1 MKVEQFV
8 LAYEVEQDR
17 IRALLP
23 RGYSSLRPV
32 LRINTEIRNDKEVYV
47 EFNVPVSH
55 NGTNGWLN
63 ITNWSSERDP
73 VSFRKD
79 GKEVLIEAPFM
90 ELHYAGT
97 GMRGGCPAE
106 KDNGG
111 CFFLTRTGA
120 DLMPPERIEELKEFC
135 DASFAWHF
143 SEGDACGKSQGKTL
157 PAAWTP
163 PGRDYPKTVFSAENA
178 AAIPCQQ
185 VLGTYIVRFTREE
198 EPPKD
203 GITANLYYTGKGDNA
218 LRFAEEMISSGTV
231 AKIRAEEGNLQYDYF
246 HPLDDPETVLLIDS
260 WDSQEAL
267 DAHLV
272 SPMMTVIAELREKY
286 DLTMRVERYKRA
298 DLPLSE
304 LPFIRIKVNGEE
316 PKHGI

>member
-8 LAYEVEQDR
+8 LAYEAEQDR

-32 LRINTEIRNDKEVYV
+32 LRINAEIRNEKEVYV
-47 EFNVPVSH
+47 EFNVPIAH
-55 NGTNGWLN
+55 NGKRGWLN
-63 ITNWSSERDP
+63 IANWSSERDP
-73 VSFRKD
+73 LSFRRDDKT
-79 GKEVLIEAPFM
+79 VFIEAPF
-90 ELHYAGT
+90 LALRYTGT

-106 KDNGG
+106 KDNDG

-143 SEGDACGKSQGKTL
+143 AEGDARGETQGKTL

-163 PGRDYPKTVFSAENA
+163 SENEYPKTVFSAENA
-178 AAIPCQQ
+178 AAIPCRQ
-185 VLGTYIVRFTREE
+185 VLGTYIVRFTRAE

-203 GITANLYYTGKGDNA
+203 GITANLYYTGKNGSA
-218 LRFAEEMISSGTV
+218 LRFVEEMVSSGTV
-231 AKIRAEEGNLQYDYF
+231 AKIRAEEGNLKYNYF
-246 HPLDDPETVLLIDS
+246 RSLDDPETVLLIDS

-267 DAHLV
+267 DAHHA
-272 SPMMTVIAELREKY
+272 SPMMTVIAQLREKY
-286 DLTMRVERYKRA
+286 DLTMRAERYKRA

-304 LPFIRIKVNGEE
+304 LPFLRIKA
-316 PKHGI
+316 K